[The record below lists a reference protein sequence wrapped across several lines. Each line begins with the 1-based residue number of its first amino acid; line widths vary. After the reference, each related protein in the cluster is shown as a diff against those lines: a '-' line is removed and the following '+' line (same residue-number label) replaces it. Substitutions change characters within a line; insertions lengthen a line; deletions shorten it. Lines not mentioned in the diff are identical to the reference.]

1 MALGPIEVL
10 VVAFPGNEFNGAI
23 LPELERL
30 VESGTIAIVD
40 GLFIRKDGDGTV
52 TFVEFGEDGV
62 AGDVARLAGLMDQL
76 DSLISDEDIDEI
88 AAGLDP
94 DSSAAMLVFE
104 NTWAKP
110 FADAVV
116 DSGGVMVTNFRVPRV
131 VVDEVLAALAE
142 TDGA

>member
-10 VVAFPGNEFNGAI
+10 VVAFPGNEFNGQI
-23 LPELERL
+23 IPELERL
-30 VESGTIAIVD
+30 VESDTIALID
-40 GLFIRKDGDGTV
+40 GLFIRKDADGTV
-52 TFVEFGEDGV
+52 TFVEFEE
-62 AGDVARLAGLMDQL
+62 AGGGDDAMKLVELMNQL

-110 FADAVV
+110 FADAIVE
-116 DSGGVMVTNFRVPRV
+116 SNGVMVTNFRVPRV
-131 VVDEVLAALAE
+131 VVDDVLGALAE
-142 TDGA
+142 IDD